1 MKNKDSI
8 LIQRTLDGDQTA
20 FTTLVEKY
28 QKGVHALVWQKIGD
42 FHIAQEITQDAFL
55 KAYQKLGTLKN
66 HNLFSGWLYVIATRL
81 CYKWCRKKRIPIQ
94 SIETVDSKEV
104 DQVAYTFY
112 VEEQRKSDADDA
124 RRELVQN
131 LLKKLPES
139 ERTVMTLHYL
149 GEMSCESISEFL
161 GVSSNTIRSRLSRAR
176 NRLKK
181 EELMIKENLSSFQLP
196 SQMTENIMK
205 KISQLTPTTTPISK
219 PFVPWVLSAASAIF
233 FVLLMGVGGM
243 KLHQYQTPYSID
255 ASSES
260 MIEIVDVR
268 NFVESQT
275 EPTSRNHVGKSSIPT
290 ENNGIG
296 LNSEDS
302 LFAAAQQDQTEVS
315 NVKQKWVQTTGP
327 EGGTVRS
334 LFRTTRGDVFAG
346 TRNGLYR
353 LNDDGTAWELIN
365 NIEGPIY
372 HGEMRRS
379 LSWPV
384 VERHEHLYLANDTE
398 ILVSTDRGETWKFFC
413 KSKEGTPIGMI
424 LADRLPDSKSH
435 LTIYLAF
442 HDAVFRSID
451 TGKTWIE
458 LSEGLTDRQIRSIAA
473 IENTVFVGT
482 DDGLFRYDNEKWE
495 FMPVTPEADAKDDSI
510 LDMVATEKH
519 IYVVTG
525 EVNIFKNLSAVSK
538 DSKIYMLSNEGW
550 TVYRSNDNGNTWDC
564 IDPRDKDS
572 HLRLRASWLGAR
584 IAAQDD
590 RILLV
595 DGRYHYMSNDG
606 GENWILPDSI
616 NSPVVDNTMS
626 ILIYDS
632 NTFYGS
638 GRQGIYRTTDEGKN
652 WHQFNAGLIAT
663 TVMDIVSMKDILY
676 VRVANKGILTSMDF
690 GKSWEP
696 VAFSELSDCLMVDN
710 NGVLYV
716 SEGNHSIMRFSAEG
730 NELINIQNMPK
741 LMMSNDSDWIE
752 IDTQP
757 IPQLAVNSDDT
768 SVHLVTVTTKELA
781 RISNYAVSNSTFYV
795 EYRNQLLRWKPGTSE
810 WHITSLKYEDNDG
823 MVYNPNFE
831 IAVSGKTLYV
841 GKQDGQLLQSIDE
854 GDTWNNVTE
863 NLPFSVEIFHDIT
876 YLEQDVYVGTDKG
889 VIRSNNGIDW
899 KLIVDVDGKHLEV
912 RKFAVDGNRLYGLAK
927 NTIYQLKEELSTW
940 KKVTPEIPYSATCLD
955 VDGSNVYVGT
965 FGRGVLR
972 YALEK

>member
-1 MKNKDSI
+1 MKNKDSE

-20 FTTLVEKY
+20 FTSLVEKY

-55 KAYQKLGTLKN
+55 KAYQKLGSLKN

-233 FVLLMGVGGM
+233 VVLLMGVGAM
-243 KLHQYQTPYSID
+243 KFHQYQTPYSID

-275 EPTSRNHVGKSSIPT
+275 EPTRRNHVGKSSIPT

-302 LFAAAQQDQTEVS
+302 LFAAAKQDQTEVS

-327 EGGTVRS
+327 EGGTVPS

-372 HGEMRRS
+372 HGEISRY
-379 LSWPV
+379 LWWPV
-384 VERHEHLYLANDTE
+384 VERYEHLYLANDTE

-413 KSKEGTPIGMI
+413 KSKEGTPIGI
-424 LADRLPDSKSH
+424 VLADRLPDAKSD

-458 LSEGLTDRQIRSIAA
+458 LSKGLTDRKIRSIAA

-482 DDGLFRYDNEKWE
+482 NDGLFRYDHDKWE
-495 FMPVTPEADAKDDSI
+495 FVSITPEADAKDDSI
-510 LDMVATEKH
+510 LDMVVTEKH

-525 EVNIFKNLSAVSK
+525 QENNFAVSK
-538 DSKIYMLSNEGW
+538 DSKIYMLSHKGW

-564 IDPRDKDS
+564 IDPRDQDS
-572 HLRLRASWLGAR
+572 HFRMMGSGIGSR
-584 IAAQDD
+584 ITVQDD
-590 RILLV
+590 KILLV
-595 DGRYHYMSNDG
+595 DGRYHYISNDG
-606 GENWILPDSI
+606 GENWILPDLI
-616 NSPVVDNTMS
+616 NSPVVDSTMS

-632 NTFYGS
+632 NTFYKS
-638 GRQGIYRTTDEGKN
+638 GYQGIYRTTEEVKN
-652 WHQFNAGLIAT
+652 WHQFNAGVIAT
-663 TVMDIVSMKDILY
+663 MVMDVVSMKDILY
-676 VRVANKGILTSMDF
+676 VRVANKGILASMDY

-696 VAFSELSDCLMVDN
+696 VALYEYSDSRMVNN

-716 SEGNHSIMRFSAEG
+716 SEGNNPILRLSNEE
-730 NELINIQNMPK
+730 NELTNIQDMPK
-741 LMMSNDSDWIE
+741 LMMSNDPGWIE
-752 IDTQP
+752 IDTQST
-757 IPQLAVNSDDT
+757 PQLAVNSDDT
-768 SVHLVTVTTKELA
+768 SVHRVEIREPVM
-781 RISNYAVSNSTFYV
+781 ISNYAVSNSTFYV
-795 EYRNQLLRWKPGTSE
+795 EFRNQLLRWKPGTSE
-810 WHITSLKYEDNDG
+810 WHITSLKYEDNDR

-831 IAVSGKTLYV
+831 LAVSGKTLYV
-841 GKQDGQLLQSIDE
+841 GKQDGQLLQSFDE

-876 YLEQDVYVGTDKG
+876 YLEQNVYVGTDKG
-889 VIRSNNGIDW
+889 VGRSNNGIDW
-899 KLIVDVDGKHLEV
+899 KTVPDIEGKPLEV
-912 RKFAVDGNRLYGLAK
+912 IKFDVDGNRLYSLAK
-927 NTIYQLKEELSTW
+927 NTVYQLKEELSTW
-940 KKVTPEIPYSATCLD
+940 KKVTPEIPYSATCFD
-955 VDGSNVYVGT
+955 VDGNNVYVGT

-972 YALEK
+972 YALDK

>member
-112 VEEQRKSDADDA
+112 VEEQRKSDADEA

-149 GEMSCESISEFL
+149 GEMSCDSISEFL

-233 FVLLMGVGGM
+233 VVLLMGVGGM

-302 LFAAAQQDQTEVS
+302 LFAAAQQDQTEIS

-372 HGEMRRS
+372 HGEIRRS

-424 LADRLPDSKSH
+424 LADKLPDAKSD

-458 LSEGLTDRQIRSIAA
+458 LSEGLTDRKIRSIAA
-473 IENTVFVGT
+473 IKNTVFVGT

-495 FMPVTPEADAKDDSI
+495 FMSVTPETPEADAKDDSI

-525 EVNIFKNLSAVSK
+525 QEKNYAASK
-538 DSKIYMLSNEGW
+538 DYKILMLSHKGW
-550 TVYRSNDNGNTWDC
+550 SVYRSNDNGNTWDC

-572 HLRLRASWLGAR
+572 HLRLGASWLGAR

-590 RILLV
+590 KILLV
-595 DGRYHYMSNDG
+595 DGRYHYISNDG
-606 GENWILPDSI
+606 GENWILPDLI
-616 NSPVVDNTMS
+616 NSTAVDSNMS

-632 NTFYGS
+632 NTFYKS
-638 GRQGIYRTTDEGKN
+638 GYQGIYRTTDEGKN
-652 WHQFNAGLIAT
+652 WHQFNAGVIAT

-676 VRVANKGILTSMDF
+676 VRVANKGILASMDF

-696 VAFSELSDCLMVDN
+696 VALYEYSDSLMVNN

-716 SEGNHSIMRFSAEG
+716 SEGNNPILRLSNEE
-730 NELINIQNMPK
+730 NELTNIQDMPK
-741 LMMSNDSDWIE
+741 LMMSNNPDWIE

-768 SVHLVTVTTKELA
+768 SLQRVIIKELDK
-781 RISNYAVSNSTFYV
+781 ISNYAVSNSTFYV
-795 EYRNQLLRWKPGTSE
+795 EFRNQLLRWKPGTSE
-810 WHITSLKYEDNDG
+810 WHITSLKYEDNDR

-841 GKQDGQLLQSIDE
+841 GKQDGQLLQSFDE

-863 NLPFSVEIFHDIT
+863 NLPFSVEDFHAIT

-927 NTIYQLKEELSTW
+927 NTIYQLNEELSTW
-940 KKVTPEIPYSATCLD
+940 KKVTPEIPYSATCFD
-955 VDGSNVYVGT
+955 VDGNNVYVGT
-965 FGRGVLR
+965 LGRGVLR

>member
-1 MKNKDSI
+1 MKNKDSE

-20 FTTLVEKY
+20 FTSLVEKY

-55 KAYQKLGTLKN
+55 KAYQKLGSLKN

-112 VEEQRKSDADDA
+112 VEEQRKSDADEA

-233 FVLLMGVGGM
+233 VVLLMGVGAM

-302 LFAAAQQDQTEVS
+302 LFAAAKQDQTEVS
-315 NVKQKWVQTTGP
+315 NVKQKWLQTTGP
-327 EGGTVRS
+327 EGGTVPS

-346 TRNGLYR
+346 ARHGLYR
-353 LNDDGTAWELIN
+353 LNDDGPAWELIN

-372 HGEMRRS
+372 HGEISRY
-379 LSWPV
+379 LWWPV
-384 VERHEHLYLANDTE
+384 VERYEHLYLANDTE

-413 KSKEGTPIGMI
+413 KSKEGTPIGI
-424 LADRLPDSKSH
+424 VLADRLPDAKSD

-458 LSEGLTDRQIRSIAA
+458 LSKGLTDMKIRSIAA

-482 DDGLFRYDNEKWE
+482 NDGLFRYDHDKWE
-495 FMPVTPEADAKDDSI
+495 FVSITPEADAKDDSI

-525 EVNIFKNLSAVSK
+525 QENNFAVSK
-538 DSKIYMLSNEGW
+538 DSKIYMLSHKGW

-564 IDPRDKDS
+564 IDPRDQGS
-572 HLRLRASWLGAR
+572 HFRMMGSGIGSR
-584 IAAQDD
+584 ITVQDD
-590 RILLV
+590 KILLV
-595 DGRYHYMSNDG
+595 DGRYHYISNDS
-606 GENWILPDSI
+606 GENWILPDLI
-616 NSPVVDNTMS
+616 NSPVVDSSMS

-632 NTFYGS
+632 NTFYKS
-638 GRQGIYRTTDEGKN
+638 GYQGIYRTTDEGKN

-663 TVMDIVSMKDILY
+663 IVLDVVSMNEILY
-676 VRVANKGILTSMDF
+676 VRVANKGILASMDY

-696 VAFSELSDCLMVDN
+696 VALYEYSDSRMVNN

-716 SEGNHSIMRFSAEG
+716 SEGNNPILRLSNEE
-730 NELINIQNMPK
+730 NELTNIQDMPK
-741 LMMSNDSDWIE
+741 LMMSNDPGWIE

-768 SVHLVTVTTKELA
+768 SDHRVEIRKPV

-795 EYRNQLLRWKPGTSE
+795 EFRNQLLRWKPGTSE
-810 WHITSLKYEDNDG
+810 WHITSLKYEDNDR
-823 MVYNPNFE
+823 MIYNPNFE

-841 GKQDGQLLQSIDE
+841 GKQDGQLLQSFDE

-863 NLPFSVEIFHDIT
+863 NLPFSVGVFHDIT
-876 YLEQDVYVGTDKG
+876 YLEQNVYVGTDKG
-889 VIRSNNGIDW
+889 VGRSNNGTDW

-912 RKFAVDGNRLYGLAK
+912 IKFDVDGNRLYSLAK
-927 NTIYQLKEELSTW
+927 NTVYQLKEELSTW
-940 KKVTPEIPYSATCLD
+940 KKVTPEIPYSATCFD

-965 FGRGVLR
+965 LGRGVYHLT
-972 YALEK
+972 LED